1 MPNGERTSRPAN
13 PDLAITARRRSR
25 RSGGS
30 SAVIAANLRLPT
42 RPLGS
47 TLATVLL
54 VCAAWCGSALSVPP
68 ATAQIITE
76 DLPLT
81 PETISEMDLELRG
94 RFTRQWRQEDGTLT
108 LLFNGGFGLD
118 MGRRQLSADNAVVWI
133 QPRRS
138 DPDGRKYYELT
149 IYLSERAK
157 IVEASGTVVE
167 DDVLLVS
174 NIRTFGRIIKLDD
187 ANSPEAIENSSL
199 YQRAVLDRERVQAG
213 QEPLPALPPVAA
225 PYRAPLPERP
235 EAARPV
241 RYSLPGIETAATPD
255 GERVYVSV
263 GRVYFSQSGGPD
275 APLLEIQAD
284 AAVVFPKQ
292 PTSQPA
298 GAAEDAGAAT
308 TQPAAA
314 GAASPSAERTRDE
327 RGGFT
332 TGIDQDLRGV
342 YLEGDVVLSFGN
354 RFVRAERLYYDFEAD
369 RALILDAVMRVEI
382 PERNIPLYLRAAE
395 IRQLSAREYS
405 GQKARLTTSE
415 FYSPH
420 YHIGAEKIIL
430 RDTTLRDAAG
440 GAAAPVTGEYE
451 LRDATFNVQGL
462 PLAYWP
468 YLKGRYEQTET
479 MLRSFRTG
487 YSDDRGVY
495 VETVFKLFEALG
507 VAPPPGWDGT
517 LKLDYYSE
525 RGPAIG
531 IDLDYE
537 TENYFGLL
545 RTYYVHDQGEDNLGP
560 YRDNTPST
568 EHRGR
573 VLWRHRHYLPN
584 DWEITL
590 ETAFVSDPGFLEEWE
605 RSEYFEGK
613 DQETAVYL
621 KRARDT
627 EAITLLANW
636 RTLEFETQTEHLPD
650 LTYRRIG
657 DILGP
662 VVSYSEAR
670 VGTVR
675 YRPDDRRFIDDGR
688 RDNTNPTDVTF
699 RTGGRQEFELPLK
712 LGAFNVVPFAT
723 ARGDYWDGEPLDA
736 STKWRGMGTYGLR
749 SASTWARVYDSI
761 QSDILDIN
769 RIRHIIKPELL
780 AWLSH
785 SNTRPELLTP
795 FDEGIET
802 VADFYGALLALK
814 QTWQT
819 QRGAPGNR
827 RTVDL
832 LTLNLELGLFGE
844 QQAGELSNG
853 YANFIRPEDGRSR
866 NYAAGEMIYRLSD
879 TTSVLYDF
887 NLDLNDRDLDR
898 HNISVAVERLPRLA
912 YIFGF
917 RQADAADMSLVG
929 GGFNYRISEK
939 HILTSR
945 AWWDLKEGE
954 LGEIALGY
962 VRKLPRWYVGINIE
976 VDRVFE
982 DFKLTFSLWPE
993 GVPEWTLGSRRFT
1006 GLDTSTG
1013 IRPK

>member
-1 MPNGERTSRPAN
+1 MPKGERTSRPAN
-13 PDLAITARRRSR
+13 RDRLFTACRPPACAAAPRRAADAPFARRAPR
-25 RSGGS
+25 RGP
-30 SAVIAANLRLPT
+30 ATA
-42 RPLGS
+42 
-47 TLATVLL
+47 LALL
-54 VCAAWCGSALSVPP
+54 LCAAWCAGPLPIPTAS
-68 ATAQIITE
+68 AQIITE

-81 PETISEMDLELRG
+81 PDSISEMDLELRG

-108 LLFNGGFGLD
+108 LVFNGAFALD
-118 MGRRQLSADNAVVWI
+118 MGLRRLSADNAVVWI
-133 QPRRS
+133 QPRRA

-149 IYLSERAK
+149 IYLSEHAR
-157 IVEASGTVVE
+157 IVEASGTIVE

-174 NIRTFGRIIKLDD
+174 NVRTFGRITKLDD
-187 ANSPEAIENSSL
+187 ANSPEAIEDSAL
-199 YQRAVLDRERVQAG
+199 YQRAALDRERIQAG
-213 QEPLPALPPVAA
+213 QQRVPSLPPVAA
-225 PYRAPLPERP
+225 PYRAPLPDRP

-241 RYSLPGIETAATPD
+241 RYSLPGIETVVTPD
-255 GERVYVSV
+255 GERVYVSI

-292 PTSQPA
+292 PA
-298 GAAEDAGAAT
+298 
-308 TQPAAA
+308 TQPAQATAETAA
-314 GAASPSAERTRDE
+314 PATQPATGPAAPREPPARDE
-327 RGGFT
+327 RGGFS

-342 YLEGDVVLSFGN
+342 YLEGDVVLSLGN

-395 IRQLSAREYS
+395 IRQLSAREFS
-405 GQKARLTTSE
+405 GEKARLTTSE

-420 YHIGAEKIIL
+420 YHIGAERIIL
-430 RDTTLRDAAG
+430 RDTTLRDAG
-440 GAAAPVTGEYE
+440 GAAAAPVTGEYE
-451 LRDATFNVQGL
+451 LRNATFNVEGL

-479 MLRSFRTG
+479 ILRSFRTG

-495 VETVFKLFEALG
+495 VETVLKLFEAMG
-507 VAPPPGWDGT
+507 VTPPPGWDGT
-517 LKLDYYSE
+517 LKLDYYSD
-525 RGPAIG
+525 RGPAVG

-545 RTYYVHDQGEDNLGP
+545 RSYYIHDQGEDNLGP

-590 ETAFVSDPGFLEEWE
+590 ETAFASDPGFLEEWE

-613 DQETAVYL
+613 DQETAIYL
-621 KRARDT
+621 KRARET

-657 DILGP
+657 DLLGP
-662 VVSYSEAR
+662 LVSYSEAR

-675 YRPDDRRFIDDGR
+675 YRPDDRRFFDDGR

-795 FDEGIET
+795 FDEGVET

-866 NYAAGEMIYRLSD
+866 NYAAGELIYRLSD

-898 HNISVAVERLPRLA
+898 HNISIAVERLPRLA
-912 YIFGF
+912 YVFGF

-982 DFKLTFSLWPE
+982 DFKLTFSIWPE